1 MYPVAPRH
9 NACLGP
15 GVVSAAQ
22 MPLDA
27 AAAYNAATTSSA
39 AAPALIRP
47 TAGGPEFSVQPS
59 DPTKHT
65 TCGWPAAWRAAGRAG
80 QQP

>member
-27 AAAYNAATTSSA
+27 AAAYNAATTSA
-39 AAPALIRP
+39 ATPALIRP

-65 TCGWPAAWRAAGRAG
+65 TCVWRAAWRAAGRAG
-80 QQP
+80 RQP

>member
-27 AAAYNAATTSSA
+27 ARCYNADTNA
-39 AAPALIRP
+39 AADAPALIRP
-47 TAGGPEFSVQPS
+47 AAGGPAFSVQPS
-59 DPTKHT
+59 DPAKHT
-65 TCGWPAAWRAAGRAG
+65 TCVPPAAAGAAGVAVR
-80 QQP
+80 QP